1 MTLTQKEIKKLK
13 SKTVKYQIRIERN
26 QMTTTSIL
34 IYIFLASASLSYFM
48 YGKAQ
53 RKAVALFSGI
63 GLGIAPYFG
72 LEMWQ
77 LVVISLIMMALPFFV
92 KI

>member
-1 MTLTQKEIKKLK
+1 
-13 SKTVKYQIRIERN
+13 
-26 QMTTTSIL
+26 MTTSSIL
-34 IYIFLASASLSYFM
+34 IYIFLGSASLAYFM
-48 YGKAQ
+48 YGKAE

-63 GLGIAPYFG
+63 GLGVAPYFG

-77 LVVISLIMMALPFFV
+77 LVVASLFMMALPFFV

>member
-1 MTLTQKEIKKLK
+1 M
-13 SKTVKYQIRIERN
+13 S
-26 QMTTTSIL
+26 TTSIL
-34 IYIFLASASLSYFM
+34 IYIFLGSASLAYFI

-63 GLGIAPYFG
+63 GLGIVPYFG

-77 LVVISLIMMALPFFV
+77 LLVVSVIMMALPFFI

>member
-1 MTLTQKEIKKLK
+1 
-13 SKTVKYQIRIERN
+13 
-26 QMTTTSIL
+26 MTTSTL
-34 IYIFLASASLSYFM
+34 LLYIFLGSASLAYFM

-53 RKAVALFSGI
+53 RKAVALFCGI
-63 GLGIAPYFG
+63 GLGIVPYFS

-77 LVVISLIMMALPFFV
+77 LVLASVLMLALPFFV

>member
-1 MTLTQKEIKKLK
+1 
-13 SKTVKYQIRIERN
+13 
-26 QMTTTSIL
+26 MTTTSIL
-34 IYIFLASASLSYFM
+34 IYIFLGSASLAYIM
-48 YGKAQ
+48 YGKTQ

-63 GLGIAPYFG
+63 GLGIVPYFG

-77 LVVISLIMMALPFFV
+77 LLMVSVIMLLLPFGV

>member
-1 MTLTQKEIKKLK
+1 M
-13 SKTVKYQIRIERN
+13 S
-26 QMTTTSIL
+26 TTSIL
-34 IYIFLASASLSYFM
+34 IYIFLGSASLAYFM

-63 GLGIAPYFG
+63 GLGIVPYFG
-72 LEMWQ
+72 LEIWQ
-77 LVVISLIMMALPFFV
+77 LLVVSVIMMALPFFI